1 MIKNSVLG
9 IIFANSHDAML
20 GELTAQR
27 SMASVP
33 FGAQFRLIDFPL
45 SNFANAKVSKAG
57 IITKT
62 NYYSLMTHIGS
73 GKPWDLDRKIGGL
86 SILPPYAS
94 AETQKYKGKL
104 EALYGILEYLQEA
117 TEDYVILSDA
127 DVIANINIRELIK
140 QHKTKNADITIAYAE
155 GKKPLGQRDSMSFH
169 FDSEERITEVN
180 FDDFV
185 KGDCSFGLDTMIV
198 SRTLLIEI
206 IENQMKKGNVSL
218 SHGIF
223 AEGQGNLKIYGFKH
237 TGFTAVMDGIRSYY
251 DANMA
256 LLNAEKRQALFN
268 KENPVY
274 TKSRDDMPARY
285 GINAKVKNSIVGD
298 GCVIEGTVIN
308 SVLFRGVKIGKGTT
322 VENCIIMDATEIG
335 DNCNLSNLIADRNVV
350 ISDGNSI
357 DGTRDKYYIK
367 LKEKV

>member
-33 FGAQFRLIDFPL
+33 FGCQFRLIDFPL
-45 SNFANAKVSKAG
+45 SNLSNAGVSKVG

-62 NYYSLMTHIGS
+62 NYYSLMTHIGN

-94 AETQKYKGKL
+94 AENQKYKGKL
-104 EALYGILEYLQEA
+104 EALYGILEYIVEA
-117 TEDYVILSDA
+117 SEDYVILSDA

-140 QHKTKNADITIAYAE
+140 QHKLKNADITIAYAE

-185 KGDCSFGLDTMIV
+185 KGDCYFGLDTMII

-206 IENQMKKGNVSL
+206 IQNQMNKGNVSL

-223 AEGQGNLKIYGFKH
+223 AEGQGELKIYGFKH
-237 TGFTAVMDGIRSYY
+237 TGFTAVMDGIRAYF
-251 DANMA
+251 DANMS
-256 LLNAEKRQALFN
+256 LLDSNNRQKLFG
-268 KENPVY
+268 KQNPIY

-285 GINAKVKNSIVGD
+285 SIGANVKNSLIAD

-308 SVLFRGVKIGKGTT
+308 SLLFRGVKVGKGTV
-322 VENCIIMDATEIG
+322 VENCILMDSAEVLE
-335 DNCNLSNLIADRNVV
+335 NCNLSNLIVDRNAQ
-350 ISDGNSI
+350 ISDGVSI
-357 DGTRDKYYIK
+357 DGTRDRYYIK
-367 LKEKV
+367 LKEQI

>member
-33 FGAQFRLIDFPL
+33 FGCQFRLIDFPL
-45 SNFANAKVSKAG
+45 SNLSNAGVSKVG

-94 AETQKYKGKL
+94 AENQKYKGKI
-104 EALYGILEYLQEA
+104 EALYGILEYIVESS
-117 TEDYVILSDA
+117 EDYVILSDS
-127 DVIANINIRELIK
+127 DVIANINIKEMIM
-140 QHKTKNADITIAYAE
+140 QHKNTDADITIAYAE

-169 FDSEERITEVN
+169 FDSEGRITEVN

-185 KGDCSFGLDTMIV
+185 KGECCFGLDTMIV

-206 IENQMKKGNVSL
+206 IENQINKGNVSL

-223 AEGQGNLKIYGFKH
+223 SEGQGNLKIYGFKH
-237 TGFTAVMDGIRSYY
+237 NGFTAVMDGIRAYF
-251 DANMA
+251 DANMS
-256 LLNAEKRQALFN
+256 LLDLDNRQKLFG
-268 KENPVY
+268 KENPIY

-285 GINAKVKNSIVGD
+285 GIGADVKNSLIAD
-298 GCVIEGTVIN
+298 GCVIEGKVIN
-308 SVLFRGVKIGKGTT
+308 SLLFRGVKVGKGT
-322 VENCIIMDATEIG
+322 VIENCILMDSTVVGE
-335 DNCNLSNLIADRNVV
+335 NCNISNLIADRNVL
-350 ISDGNSI
+350 ISDNNSI

-367 LKEKV
+367 MKEEI